1 MPNSREKRSTKGLYD
16 DNENLHN
23 DGKDFHSSNNAAV
36 VIKPLKKKQ
45 KTKKPHLYEDKV
57 LQLLLLFCS
66 LNNCAKMCEILNQK
80 LPLIFFFSKISKTRI
95 QSTVLVSILI
105 LLSVG
110 LVLQIRNVC
119 VPLCWMRSVTCGNVP

>member
-36 VIKPLKKKQ
+36 VIKPLKKN
-45 KTKKPHLYEDKV
+45 KTRLYEDKV

-95 QSTVLVSILI
+95 QSTVLVNILI